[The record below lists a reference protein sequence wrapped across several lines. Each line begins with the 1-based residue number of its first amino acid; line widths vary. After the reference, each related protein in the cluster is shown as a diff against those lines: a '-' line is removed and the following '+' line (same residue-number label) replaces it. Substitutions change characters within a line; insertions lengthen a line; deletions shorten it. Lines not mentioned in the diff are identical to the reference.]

1 MGAKITMCIT
11 TVCGSLIVPMGV
23 GQDGIV
29 LPLDNACQK
38 SDECASVS
46 IILARDDSSMPKYM
60 TIYRPLSDFITSD
73 NAVSARVKV
82 GGKVCVENN
91 SNWTYE
97 FGRQYMLRGYD
108 SLEIDLMLDN
118 GKIIRMRKRR
128 PKVLHEDGS
137 SIKVK
142 PCRKWESLVSFDR
155 RLWDFSSEIGTN
167 KITRLRP
174 RFAFGA
180 YNVDGIYYRTT
191 DEVRKRTKIDRHFDD
206 RGGELVGDWV
216 GCTCTDVLSFAAGG
230 ANTDEVTLA
239 SAGADSILGTEDDI
253 MGHLSSNSL
262 SSEIKSSIG
271 NWSAGILCCD
281 H

>member
-1 MGAKITMCIT
+1 MGAKTTMCIA
-11 TVCGSLIVPMGV
+11 TVCGSLIVQMGF

-29 LPLDNACQK
+29 LPIDNDCQK
-38 SDECASVS
+38 SNECASVS
-46 IILARDDSSMPKYM
+46 IILARGDSSMPQYM
-60 TIYRPLSDFITSD
+60 TIYKPLSDFVTLD

-82 GGKVCVENN
+82 GGKICVENN

-118 GKIIRMRKRR
+118 GKIISMRKRR

-180 YNVDGIYYRTT
+180 YHVEGTYYRTIE
-191 DEVRKRTKIDRHFDD
+191 EVKTCRKKERRFDD
-206 RGGELVGDWV
+206 RDGELVGDWV
-216 GCTCTDVLSFAAGG
+216 DYSTGE
-230 ANTDEVTLA
+230 NTRAETTAKDE
-239 SAGADSILGTEDDI
+239 
-253 MGHLSSNSL
+253 SN
-262 SSEIKSSIG
+262 KM
-271 NWSAGILCCD
+271 AK
-281 H
+281 

>member
-1 MGAKITMCIT
+1 MGAKTTMCIA
-11 TVCGSLIVPMGV
+11 TVCGSLIVQMGF

-29 LPLDNACQK
+29 LPIDNDCQK
-38 SDECASVS
+38 SNECASVS
-46 IILARDDSSMPKYM
+46 IILARDASSMPQYM
-60 TIYRPLSDFITSD
+60 TIYKPLSDFVTLD

-82 GGKVCVENN
+82 GGKICVENN

-108 SLEIDLMLDN
+108 ILEIDLMLDN
-118 GKIIRMRKRR
+118 GKIISMRKRR

-180 YNVDGIYYRTT
+180 YNVDGVCYRTT
-191 DEVRKRTKIDRHFDD
+191 DEARKRTKIDRHFDD
-206 RGGELVGDWV
+206 RDGELVGAWV
-216 GCTCTDVLSFAAGG
+216 GCASTDVLSFTAGG
-230 ANTDEVTLA
+230 ENHEKGLDNVR
-239 SAGADSILGTEDDI
+239 
-253 MGHLSSNSL
+253 
-262 SSEIKSSIG
+262 
-271 NWSAGILCCD
+271 
-281 H
+281 

>member
-1 MGAKITMCIT
+1 MGAKTTMCIA
-11 TVCGSLIVPMGV
+11 TVCGSLIVPMGF

-29 LPLDNACQK
+29 LPIDNACQK
-38 SDECASVS
+38 SNECASVS
-46 IILARDDSSMPKYM
+46 IILARDASSMPQYM
-60 TIYRPLSDFITSD
+60 TIYKPLSDFVTLD

-82 GGKVCVENN
+82 GGKICVENN

-118 GKIIRMRKRR
+118 GKIISMRKRR
-128 PKVLHEDGS
+128 QKVLHEDGS

-167 KITRLRP
+167 KITSLRP

-180 YNVDGIYYRTT
+180 YHVEGTYYRTIE
-191 DEVRKRTKIDRHFDD
+191 EVKTCRKKERRFDD
-206 RGGELVGDWV
+206 RDGELVGDWV
-216 GCTCTDVLSFAAGG
+216 DYSTGE
-230 ANTDEVTLA
+230 NTRAETTAKDE
-239 SAGADSILGTEDDI
+239 
-253 MGHLSSNSL
+253 SN
-262 SSEIKSSIG
+262 KM
-271 NWSAGILCCD
+271 AK
-281 H
+281 